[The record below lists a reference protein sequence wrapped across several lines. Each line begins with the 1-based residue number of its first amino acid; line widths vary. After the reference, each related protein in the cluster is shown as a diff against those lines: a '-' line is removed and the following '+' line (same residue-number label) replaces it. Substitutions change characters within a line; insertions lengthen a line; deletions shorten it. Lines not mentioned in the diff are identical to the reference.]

1 MTTAYTSLLGLALP
15 VDGELTGTWG
25 QTVNNS
31 ITSLLDTAIA
41 GTKTADVTSSDWTL
55 TDIDGADAGTARAA
69 VLIPTGTN
77 GATTRSI
84 LAPNQSKIYVII
96 NQATGSVAI
105 KGVTGP
111 TTGVT
116 ITSGSKA
123 IVAWNGS
130 DFVEV
135 SPGTVTSVAATV
147 PSFLSVSGS
156 PITSSGTL
164 AISLSGT
171 ALPVANGGTGSTST
185 TYCSLS
191 TNVSGTLPVANGG
204 TGTTSPALVAGTN
217 VTISGTWPNQT
228 INATSSGGTVTS
240 VTGTAPVVSSGG
252 TTPAISMAAAT
263 TSVNGYLT
271 STDWNTFNGKLSTT
285 GGTMTGNLTLDAYTE
300 KVATLATSGS
310 IALNPSTGTTLSCA
324 AAGTVTFTDS
334 LSSGQSIS
342 LLLTNGS
349 SYTIN
354 WPAGTTWV
362 TAAGNTAPTLSAS
375 NTLVFWKI
383 SSTLYGALVGK
394 SA

>member
-1 MTTAYTSLLGLALP
+1 MTTSYTTLLGFALP
-15 VDGELTGTWG
+15 ETGDLSGTWG
-25 QTVNNS
+25 DVVNAS
-31 ITSLLDTAIA
+31 ITQLVEDSVA
-41 GTKTADVTSSDWTL
+41 GVATTSVASGDWTL
-55 TDIDGADAGTARAA
+55 TTTGSGADNQARKAI
-69 VLIPTGTN
+69 LIPTGSS
-77 GATTRSI
+77 GTTRNI
-84 LAPNQSKIYVII
+84 NAPKSSKAYFVI
-96 NQATGSVAI
+96 NSSTGSVVVR
-105 KGVTGP
+105 GGPTSP

-116 ITSGSKA
+116 ITAGSQA

-130 DFVEV
+130 DFVNLT
-135 SPGTVTSVAATV
+135 PA
-147 PSFLSVSGS
+147 VSGY
-156 PITSSGTL
+156 
-164 AISLSGT
+164 
-171 ALPVANGGTGSTST
+171 LP
-185 TYCSLS
+185 
-191 TNVSGTLPVANGG
+191 
-204 TGTTSPALVAGTN
+204 
-217 VTISGTWPNQT
+217 
-228 INATSSGGTVTS
+228 
-240 VTGTAPVVSSGG
+240 
-252 TTPAISMAAAT
+252 
-263 TSVNGYLT
+263 
-271 STDWNTFNGKLSTT
+271 TT